1 MTLSPTILFTGA
13 AASQLLEEAKRY
25 ATNLVQDARFD
36 LLLLLPEGKSGHLAA
51 SVRSFVAQAFLPPHL
66 GERKVLLI
74 AEAERMLPE
83 AAHALLKVLEE
94 PPAHAH
100 FCLTAEETSALL
112 PTLLSRCRI
121 ERIQPATPSSA
132 PPSLAASSMRELLVA
147 LPLAFPELMSR
158 LHRLEDLL
166 EENEE
171 DLLKVHEPL
180 FAEVGHWLRLKGA
193 LHLFPDL
200 QNEAVKAL
208 SLHIRPRAVWQHL
221 LLSLQRLSQAGSNS
235 R

>member
-1 MTLSPTILFTGA
+1 MSIPPAMLFTGVA
-13 AASQLLEEAKRY
+13 QEQLLEEAKRY
-25 ATNLVQDARFD
+25 ATTLVEDARFD

-51 SVRSFVAQAFLPPHL
+51 SVRSFVAQALIPPHL
-66 GERKVLLI
+66 GARKVLLI
-74 AEAERMLPE
+74 SQAERMLPE

-100 FCLTAEETSALL
+100 FCLTAEEAAALL

-121 ERIQPATPSSA
+121 RRLA
-132 PPSLAASSMRELLVA
+132 PLQLDSVPLAAAPAALRELFLA
-147 LPLAFPELMSR
+147 LPLPFSELMSR

-171 DLLKVHEPL
+171 DPLKVHEPL
-180 FAEVGHWLRLKGA
+180 FAEVGLWLRKEGA
-193 LHLFPDL
+193 LDLFPDL
-200 QNEAVKAL
+200 QHKAEKAL

-221 LLSLQRLSQAGSNS
+221 LLSLQKLKA
-235 R
+235 